1 MVLASQL
8 APLLEQI
15 QARWLAVVALFLVVV
30 AAMAAAEVAATNW
43 EEAVAELL
51 VV

>member
-30 AAMAAAEVAATNW
+30 AAMAAAEVATMVVATNW
-43 EEAVAELL
+43 FVACG
-51 VV
+51 